1 MLVERSATQPPRR
14 RNPAAATAMYHR
26 AMDDNPRRFRSAAAF
41 YTRYRPRYP
50 QALIARV
57 AAHCGLDES
66 RRPGGRLMDL
76 GCGPGFLAIAFA
88 PYVAEAVGIDPEPEM
103 LAEARAEAAAAGVA
117 VTLVHGS
124 SRELGAHLGRF
135 RIVTMGRSFHWMDR
149 DATLRALDAL
159 VDPGGSIV
167 LVHAGDGGSAWSE
180 LYHAV
185 AREWVS
191 PESFAENQSR
201 RSADWERHDV
211 VLARSAFSR
220 IERIKEPI
228 TRSSTIDELVGR
240 AYSMS
245 MTTPAALGE
254 RRAGFEAALRAALP
268 AIAPAGTL
276 TETVA
281 ADALI
286 AQRP

>member
-1 MLVERSATQPPRR
+1 
-14 RNPAAATAMYHR
+14 MYHC
-26 AMDDNPRRFRSAAAF
+26 AMHDNLHRFRSAATF

-57 AAHCGLDES
+57 AAHCGLD
-66 RRPGGRLMDL
+66 GTGRLMDL

-88 PYVAEAVGIDPEPEM
+88 PYVAEAVGIDPEPDM
-103 LAEARAEAAAAGVA
+103 LDEAAREVAAAGA
-117 VTLVHGS
+117 KVTLVQGS
-124 SRELGAHLGRF
+124 SRDLGPQLGRF
-135 RIVTMGRSFHWMDR
+135 RMVTMGRSFHWMDR

-159 VDPGGSIV
+159 IEPGGSV
-167 LVHAGDGGSAWSE
+167 ALFHAGDGGSQWMAVYE
-180 LYHAV
+180 DV
-185 AREWVS
+185 ARAWVS
-191 PESFAENQSR
+191 PELWADRQTR
-201 RSADWERHDV
+201 RSPDWERHDV

-220 IERIKEPI
+220 LERIKEPM
-228 TRSSTIDELVGR
+228 TRTSTTDELVGR
-240 AYSMS
+240 ALSMS

-254 RRAGFEAALRAALP
+254 KRAGFEAALREALQ

-276 TETVA
+276 EEHVA